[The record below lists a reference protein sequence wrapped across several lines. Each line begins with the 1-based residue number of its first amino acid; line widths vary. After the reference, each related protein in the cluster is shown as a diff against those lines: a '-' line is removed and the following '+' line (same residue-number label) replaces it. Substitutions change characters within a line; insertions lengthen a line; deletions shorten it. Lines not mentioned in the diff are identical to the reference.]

1 MSTCAAAPQASRN
14 WISYLCEAL
23 VSTGAMPSWEA
34 AAYFTDNLF
43 GDAPNPRLHESKSP
57 YEATSLFLQRVYNP
71 IVEAATRAIDMPAAS
86 MIHVF
91 TDISLIGNSAVLV
104 VYFPGQNRPHQLLLL
119 DATRAWDLVFP
130 NADAFNAWAEER
142 YGWIL
147 SALQAAVTRQV
158 AVPAEE
164 LLAASL

>member
-71 IVEAATRAIDMPAAS
+71 IVEAATRAIEMPAAS

-119 DATRAWDLVFP
+119 DATRAWDLVFSD
-130 NADAFNAWAEER
+130 ADAFNAWAEER

-147 SALQAAVTRQV
+147 SALQAAVTRP
-158 AVPAEE
+158 AAAPAEE